1 MGSRWLKIQDR
12 SFCVEF
18 KNTELKKCGA
28 ELLIMWSAGDERQSW
43 WCRVTVHRLVGL
55 FDGPFSGNPTLI
67 GPWGCPM
74 ALPCHWGMTDSSNE
88 ACHRRARDHSR
99 EGSELQWARVTSK
112 EFWFLSSGEGGEKKK
127 TPWETA
133 SLVLPLNTRPFTV
146 CQFSVLETHRRD
158 MRSGGWLWWIFH
170 KQRER
175 KNGEGGPQSHEI
187 RCWMLSCKCL
197 CASLQLQNKVLVMY
211 LKKESHVR

>member
-1 MGSRWLKIQDR
+1 
-12 SFCVEF
+12 
-18 KNTELKKCGA
+18 
-28 ELLIMWSAGDERQSW
+28 
-43 WCRVTVHRLVGL
+43 
-55 FDGPFSGNPTLI
+55 
-67 GPWGCPM
+67 M
-74 ALPCHWGMTDSSNE
+74 ALSRGTQHWLGPEGALWRCPVARAWLTALMKPAIDGQGTTQEKAPNFNGPVWHPKSFDFS
-88 ACHRRARDHSR
+88 AVVRGVKKRRP
-99 EGSELQWARVTSK
+99 L
-112 EFWFLSSGEGGEKKK
+112 
-127 TPWETA
+127 WETA